1 MATATTPQRV
11 WLSSRREVAPTV
23 VGLIARSRRMIRI
36 ADIDLSAFA
45 LEALAVCQALER
57 FLLSH
62 YQAHVRLL
70 ADSNVWS
77 EQRGARLHLLQRR
90 FSHALEIRIAA
101 VDDPVGDDSYLLGD
115 DSDMLSLRPTA
126 HAIGDLWRNNS
137 PHVQPWAMAFERRW
151 HAASHSLPAT
161 PLGL

>member
-1 MATATTPQRV
+1 M
-11 WLSSRREVAPTV
+11 V
-23 VGLIARSRRMIRI
+23 VGLIARARRMIRI
-36 ADIDLSAFA
+36 ADIDLSGFA
-45 LEALAVCQALER
+45 LGALPVCQALER

-70 ADSNVWS
+70 ADSNVWN
-77 EQRGARLHLLQRR
+77 EKHGARLHLLQRR

-101 VDDPVGDDSYLLGD
+101 VDDPVGEDSYLLVD
-115 DSDMLSLRPTA
+115 DSDMLSLCPTA

-137 PHVQPWAMAFERRW
+137 PHAQPWATAFERRW